1 MKTIKN
7 ILIAIPIGILTLCL
21 IVIAL
26 PFFIIASPF
35 LWIREK
41 KFKKEYLE
49 YLQAIDGSNFFC
61 YNNRKKGRQYIE
73 DEVIPNLPEEVE
85 VLFLNGRK
93 IESDKYDTKFLSRAF
108 YGFKNYTRFP
118 QLLKIR
124 NGETIDSS
132 INAELFHCINQDGD
146 KNELYSKIDAFFELK
161 IKTTQQQGTVVKT
174 K

>member
-1 MKTIKN
+1 MKTVKN
-7 ILIAIPIGILTLCL
+7 ILIAIPIGILVLCL

-49 YLQAIDGSNFFC
+49 YLETIDGCNFFC

-73 DEVIPNLPEEVE
+73 EEVIPNLPDEVE

-93 IESDKYDTKFLSRAF
+93 IESDKYETKFLSRAF
-108 YGFKNYTRFP
+108 YGFKNHTRFP

-146 KNELYSKIDAFFELK
+146 EKELYSKIADFFELK
-161 IKTTQQQGTVVKT
+161 IKTPPQQNL
-174 K
+174 